1 MTYQELANFFFENPE
16 KINRRVYKENE
27 IIFSFIKME
36 YNYKDNIDAS
46 RLIDSDLAHM
56 LSDKKLKKLDKICKK
71 LNVSLSEIINL
82 NISKKHLNE
91 IQTEFKINFL
101 NKKNIHIYY
110 LNIRNSN
117 FFMVINCEL

>member
-1 MTYQELANFFFENPE
+1 MTYQELADFFFENPE
-16 KINRRVYKENE
+16 KINRRIFKKDE
-27 IIFSFIKME
+27 IIFSFIKMK

-46 RLIDSDLAHM
+46 RLIDSDLAYM
-56 LSDKKLKKLDKICKK
+56 LSNKKLKKLDKICKK

-117 FFMVINCEL
+117 FFMIINCKL